1 MQSMDEK
8 LTQHDEL
15 LIKLRNRQ
23 LTLTAAQ
30 HGIQGTL
37 ELPLQ
42 RINVTERGQARGDAI
57 LPLPVKDARSARPN
71 HIHVPT
77 PKWELPSFEGSNP
90 NVWIR
95 KCERYFSLY
104 RIDDARRSRVQ
115 LFTRMEMQRFGI
127 IPCYCVEVQSL
138 GTN

>member
-37 ELPLQ
+37 ELPL
-42 RINVTERGQARGDAI
+42 
-57 LPLPVKDARSARPN
+57 
-71 HIHVPT
+71 
-77 PKWELPSFEGSNP
+77 
-90 NVWIR
+90 
-95 KCERYFSLY
+95 
-104 RIDDARRSRVQ
+104 
-115 LFTRMEMQRFGI
+115 
-127 IPCYCVEVQSL
+127 
-138 GTN
+138 